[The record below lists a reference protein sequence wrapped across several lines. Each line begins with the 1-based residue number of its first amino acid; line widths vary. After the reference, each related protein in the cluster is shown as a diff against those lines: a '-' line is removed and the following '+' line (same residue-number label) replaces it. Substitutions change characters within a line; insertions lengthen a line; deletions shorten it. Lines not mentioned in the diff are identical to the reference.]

1 MDRLFLFPSARAHD
15 PAVARWFDDRPG
27 PTGTLARATF
37 ARLRAAAPDMGEL
50 LHDNRPTAC
59 IDGAAFAQ
67 VGLAARHV
75 TLSFFRGTDL
85 PDPAGLLAGA
95 GRLMRHV
102 RLTSGAPPDP
112 ALDTLIA
119 AAVAQMRAMLS
130 S

>member
-1 MDRLFLFPSARAHD
+1 MGA
-15 PAVARWFDDRPG
+15 
-27 PTGTLARATF
+27 LARATF

-67 VGLAARHV
+67 TGIAARHV
-75 TLSFFRGTDL
+75 TLSFFRGADL
-85 PDPAGLLAGA
+85 PDPAGLLAGS

-102 RLTSGAPPDP
+102 RLLPDTAPDP
-112 ALDTLIA
+112 AVDRLIA